1 MVKLLLKSGADV
13 SILNAVGHDAVYEA
27 EINDK
32 NDVVDFLL
40 KEGVGL
46 DTGLGGAEGEE
57 AEEEVKEDPDIV
69 EGSVNGGVDGVKEEL
84 EKIDIKEDGSKEEVV

>member
-1 MVKLLLKSGADV
+1 MKLLLESGADV

-32 NDVVDFLL
+32 DKVVDFLL

-46 DTGLGGAEGEE
+46 DTGLGGAEGED
-57 AEEEVKEDPDIV
+57 AEEEVKEDPNVMDRTM
-69 EGSVNGGVDGVKEEL
+69 NGGVDGVKEEL
-84 EKIDIKEDGSKEEVV
+84 ENMDIKDDGAKEEGG

>member
-1 MVKLLLKSGADV
+1 MKLLLESGADV

-32 NDVVDFLL
+32 EKVVDFLL

-46 DTGLGGAEGEE
+46 DTGLGGAEGED
-57 AEEEVKEDPDIV
+57 AEEETKDDPNV
-69 EGSVNGGVDGVKEEL
+69 MEGAVNGGVDGAKEEMEKLDIKDDGVKEA
-84 EKIDIKEDGSKEEVV
+84 GV

>member
-1 MVKLLLKSGADV
+1 MVKLLLESGADV

-46 DTGLGGAEGEE
+46 DTGLGGAEGEG
-57 AEEEVKEDPDIV
+57 AEEEVKDDPTV
-69 EGSVNGGVDGVKEEL
+69 MEGAVNGGVDSVKEEL
-84 EKIDIKEDGSKEEVV
+84 EKMDIKDNGAKEEGG

>member
-1 MVKLLLKSGADV
+1 MKLLLESGADV

-32 NDVVDFLL
+32 DKVVDFLL

-46 DTGLGGAEGEE
+46 DKGLGGAEGEG
-57 AEEEVKEDPDIV
+57 AEEEVKEDSNIM
-69 EGSVNGGVDGVKEEL
+69 EGTMNGGVDGVKEDL
-84 EKIDIKEDGSKEEVV
+84 EKLDIKDDGAKEEGG